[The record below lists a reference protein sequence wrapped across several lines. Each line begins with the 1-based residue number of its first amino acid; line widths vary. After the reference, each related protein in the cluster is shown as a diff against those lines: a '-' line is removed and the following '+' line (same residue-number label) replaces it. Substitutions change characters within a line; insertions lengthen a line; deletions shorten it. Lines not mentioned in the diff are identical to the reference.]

1 MWQMSNDNAVAL
13 LNLAVIAMYEGD
25 GHQAVRCFK
34 SALKLNPNL
43 IEAYIGMGLAHGR
56 MVEYVKMAE
65 AFRQAIRMDPAA
77 VRKWAKSSI
86 PGKPEWLSF
95 KPECAHYTG
104 WMAEFLHNLDE
115 ADALVRVAA
124 THISRRWDEAAVRP
138 LEYCLTLVP
147 DYNAAIGLLTIAY
160 LLLESKE
167 KGAAAR
173 LGESSIFKKIIP
185 RLAKSLFRTS

>member
-1 MWQMSNDNAVAL
+1 MSHDNAVAL

-25 GHQAVRCFK
+25 GRHAVRSFK
-34 SALKLNPNL
+34 SALKLNPDL
-43 IEAYIGMGLAHGR
+43 IEAYIGMGLAHNR
-56 MVEYVKMAE
+56 MDEYVKMAE
-65 AFRQAIRMDPAA
+65 AFKQAIRIAPPV
-77 VRKWAKSSI
+77 VRKWSKSSI

-95 KPECAHYTG
+95 KPECARYTG
-104 WMAEFLHNLDE
+104 WMAELLHNLDE

-124 THISRRWDEAAVRP
+124 THISRGWDDAAVGP

-173 LGESSIFKKIIP
+173 LGESSIFKKSIP
-185 RLAKSLFRTS
+185 MLAKILFKAQ

>member
-1 MWQMSNDNAVAL
+1 MSHDNAVAL
-13 LNLAVIAMYEGD
+13 LNLAIIAMYEGD
-25 GHQAVRCFK
+25 GRHAVRSFK

-43 IEAYIGMGLAHGR
+43 IEAYIGLGLAYSR
-56 MVEYVKMAE
+56 MGEYVKMVE
-65 AFRQAIRMDPAA
+65 AFKQAIQIDPAT

-95 KPECAHYTG
+95 KPEYAHCTG
-104 WMAEFLHNLDE
+104 WVAVFLHNLDE

-124 THISRRWDEAAVRP
+124 THISRGWDGAAVRP
-138 LEYCLTLVP
+138 LEYCLTLAP

-173 LGESSIFKKIIP
+173 LGKSSIFKKIIP
-185 RLAKSLFRTS
+185 RLAKSLFKAQV

>member
-1 MWQMSNDNAVAL
+1 MSHDNAVAL

-25 GHQAVRCFK
+25 GRHAIRSFK

-43 IEAYIGMGLAHGR
+43 IEAYIGMGLAHSR
-56 MVEYVKMAE
+56 MDEYVKMAE
-65 AFRQAIRMDPAA
+65 AFKQAIRIDPIA

-95 KPECAHYTG
+95 KPEYAHCRG
-104 WMAEFLHNLDE
+104 WVAAFLHDLDE

-124 THISRRWDEAAVRP
+124 THISRGWDEVAVRP

-147 DYNAAIGLLTIAY
+147 DYNAAIVLLTIAY

-173 LGESSIFKKIIP
+173 LGKSSIFKKSIP
-185 RLAKSLFRTS
+185 RLAKSLSMAQL